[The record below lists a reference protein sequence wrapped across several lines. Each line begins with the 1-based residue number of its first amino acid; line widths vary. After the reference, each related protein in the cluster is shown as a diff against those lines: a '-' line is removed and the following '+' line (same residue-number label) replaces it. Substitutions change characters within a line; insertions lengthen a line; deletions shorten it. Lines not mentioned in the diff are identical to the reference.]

1 MRNKFLNLFRA
12 KTETRKTQD
21 DGPLRLELQ
30 VEPSFAPKPYPLA
43 FQKSQN
49 FYQPSTTPFPDP
61 FETVKPQIDPALAA
75 SIYHSNGINLN
86 PTYNPLRDQNV
97 LDPQTLNAILY
108 QQYYSPQDPNNV
120 YGFRQNSDGSVSTY
134 PTIRPP
140 WPFNWFT
147 TNNNNNNN
155 ANYQSD
161 QQQGPIQSFF
171 TNLAQNNP
179 LTTFFNPQSDQPQN
193 PFQNFISNLNP
204 FNLFNSNNRPQQSS
218 TPVGIQSDYVSSPSN
233 SFSSNLDS
241 SVFSNDQYAYQ
252 ATQGGNNR
260 PNYLAQGFNQGYI
273 NPGLGNSNSGNQ
285 GFNSLQSVNFNP
297 GVNNPTPIYNP
308 GLGNSNFNPA
318 MNNPY
323 QFSTTNRPSFN
334 PQFSTPSNA
343 QPYSQLYL
351 QNPQSYPV
359 YQNPYQSIS
368 PLTITSNPN
377 FNQKK
382 KTGSKTSKRKNNKN
396 KVDVP
401 DSESGWFQDFLDK
414 RKEASL
420 DVSSRKPTKK
430 KSEEDDDEDFDDYF
444 R

>member
-1 MRNKFLNLFRA
+1 M
-12 KTETRKTQD
+12 
-21 DGPLRLELQ
+21 
-30 VEPSFAPKPYPLA
+30 
-43 FQKSQN
+43 
-49 FYQPSTTPFPDP
+49 
-61 FETVKPQIDPALAA
+61 
-75 SIYHSNGINLN
+75 
-86 PTYNPLRDQNV
+86 

-108 QQYYSPQDPNNV
+108 SQYYSPQDPNNV

-134 PTIRPP
+134 STSRPP

-147 TNNNNNNN
+147 TNNNNN
-155 ANYQSD
+155 ANYQND
-161 QQQGPIQSFF
+161 QQQQGPIQSFF

-193 PFQNFISNLNP
+193 PFQSFISNLNP
-204 FNLFNSNNRPQQSS
+204 FNLFSNNNRPQQSS
-218 TPVGIQSDYVSSPSN
+218 IQSDYISSMSPSN
-233 SFSSNLDS
+233 SLSNNLDS

-252 ATQGGNNR
+252 VAQNGNNR
-260 PNYLAQGFNQGYI
+260 PGFVSPGFNQGF
-273 NPGLGNSNSGNQ
+273 NPGLNQ
-285 GFNSLQSVNFNP
+285 GLNNQGLNNPGYNNPLQSVNFNP

-308 GLGNSNFNPA
+308 TLSNSNFNPA
-318 MNNPY
+318 LSNPY
-323 QFSTTNRPSFN
+323 QFSTTNRPNFN
-334 PQFSTPSNA
+334 PQFSNPSNV
-343 QPYSQLYL
+343 QPYSQLY
-351 QNPQSYPV
+351 PQHLPSYPV

-401 DSESGWFQDFLDK
+401 ESESGWFQDFLDK

-444 R
+444 RWSGWCLLPDCRHYQLIYLLRHQKLLFIK